1 MAIIHPA
8 AVEEVRRPV
17 KSCDGFIL
25 MGGVALL
32 LLGCWT
38 MLAAIV
44 GACQWFAATE
54 EYDLLVVVLG
64 ALQKLAVILY
74 ENYNMWKVFSGMLGI
89 WLSTAIVE
97 GIVTAAA

>member
-1 MAIIHPA
+1 
-8 AVEEVRRPV
+8 V
-17 KSCDGFIL
+17 KSCDAMLGVA
-25 MGGVALL
+25 GVALL

-44 GACQWFAATE
+44 GACHWFATTE
-54 EYDLLVVVLG
+54 EYSLLVVALG

-74 ENYNMWKVFSGMLGI
+74 ENYNLWKVLSGMLGI

>member
-8 AVEEVRRPV
+8 PVEEVRRPA
-17 KSCDGFIL
+17 KPCDAVTGAA
-25 MGGVALL
+25 GVALL
-32 LLGCWT
+32 LLACWT

-64 ALQKLAVILY
+64 ALQRVAAILY
-74 ENYNMWKVFSGMLGI
+74 ENYNMWKVFSSMLGI
-89 WLSTAIVE
+89 WLSAALVE

>member
-8 AVEEVRRPV
+8 AVEEIRRPA
-17 KSCDGFIL
+17 KSCDAVLGTA
-25 MGGVALL
+25 GVALL

-44 GACQWFAATE
+44 GACQWFATTE
-54 EYDLLVVVLG
+54 EYSLLVVLLD

-74 ENYNMWKVFSGMLGI
+74 ENYNMWKVVIGMLGI